1 MNVHVQVYDS
11 AVHWK
16 SIYVLSMLRLPAA
29 LNWPSLDALKR
40 ELAGLSTWCATTDV
54 RFKAFTCNLK
64 VFPLAWKIYPLIQF
78 TELLAL
84 CITSRGFIDIFVSAE
99 MHSHPIRQ
107 VHVPTH
113 HEPQHHLFYSLLLI
127 LLLLP
132 LGQKATQLSWK
143 GTCNISGALTCWD
156 SILPLQNLHSVPLDT
171 VVTT

>member
-1 MNVHVQVYDS
+1 MNVHVQVYDICFTS
-11 AVHWK
+11 EQL
-16 SIYVLSMLRLPAA
+16 YVLTMLCLPTA
-29 LNWPSLDALKR
+29 LNWPSVDVPKR
-40 ELAGLSTWCATTDV
+40 ELGGLSTWCATTDV

-64 VFPLAWKIYPLIQF
+64 MFPLAWKIYPLIKF

-113 HEPQHHLFYSLLLI
+113 HEPQRHLFYSLLLI

-132 LGQKATQLSWK
+132 LGQKATQFSWK
-143 GTCNISGALTCWD
+143 GTCNISGALTYWN